1 MVRLDADLADLKV
14 QKCSQILFLDFQH
27 EMVNLDLNE
36 YSVIDDVLSD
46 LKVTPD
52 KIELPIPAYYTKV
65 GQHLTI
71 SKPKTTFAI
80 MAK

>member
-1 MVRLDADLADLKV
+1 
-14 QKCSQILFLDFQH
+14 
-27 EMVNLDLNE
+27 MVNLDLNE